1 MGKVSTYGIIGTCI
15 AAASIVLILIA
26 MFSNGW
32 YTVTYVNE
40 YDNKIEFDFGL
51 TEVEMTYSNP
61 LGLSSSETVDLN
73 NEPEDVG
80 SMTNIF
86 LIISLVLILAYIVLG
101 IIGSLRI
108 ISGFIA
114 SIVGFA
120 AAGCLI
126 FIVIYYPIAF
136 PDACEEAGSPDE
148 FIDAMS
154 LSWAYYLVMGA
165 IVPLVIGAIML
176 LSVRTPLKY
185 LLALP
190 DTGRKFP
197 DEGNTRRQPPHRVE
211 DRYDG
216 RRERRQHQYPRDE
229 HFHDRDRRDY
239 PQRRRDDHYNEH
251 DRWDQPPRRRDD
263 RYNDRDDDYYHE
275 SFRVDQ
281 PPRQRDVHYNERDD
295 DYYHESFR
303 VDQPPHRRDGTDDL
317 SILKKRLARGEI
329 TKQEYEDLR
338 SVIEE

>member
-1 MGKVSTYGIIGTCI
+1 MGKVSTYGIIGTCL

-40 YDNKIEFDFGL
+40 YDEKIEFDFGL

-61 LGLSSSETVDLN
+61 LGGSSSETVDLD

-80 SMTNIF
+80 SLTNIF

-120 AAGCLI
+120 AAGCLL
-126 FIVIYYPIAF
+126 FVVIYFPVAF
-136 PDACEEAGSPDE
+136 PDAFEEAGSVDE

-154 LSWAYYLVMGA
+154 LGWAYYLVMGA

-176 LSVRTPLKY
+176 LGVRTPLKY

-197 DEGNTRRQPPHRVE
+197 DEGNARRHPPHRVE

-216 RRERRQHQYPRDE
+216 RHERRQHQYPRDE

-239 PQRRRDDHYNEH
+239 PPRRRDDDYTEH

-263 RYNDRDDDYYHE
+263 DYTEYDRRDLPAGRRGDHYNDRDDDYYHE

-281 PPRQRDVHYNERDD
+281 PPRQRDDHYNDRD
-295 DYYHESFR
+295 E
-303 VDQPPHRRDGTDDL
+303 TDDL

-329 TKQEYEDLR
+329 TKQEFEELR